1 MGELAD
7 GTGGTFFHNSN
18 DLDAGFKE
26 LTEAPEIVY
35 VLELSLDGVKSDG
48 TYHRLEVKV
57 DRNGVDLQA
66 RRGYFMPKPAK
77 QKK

>member
-1 MGELAD
+1 
-7 GTGGTFFHNSN
+7 
-18 DLDAGFKE
+18 
-26 LTEAPEIVY
+26 
-35 VLELSLDGVKSDG
+35 VKSDG